1 MEINVGILTV
11 SDKGSQGLRQDK
23 SGEVIREYLSG
34 IAAAVVKYEIVPD
47 EREVISGKL
56 IEWADGGKLDIVFT
70 NGGTGLSRR
79 DVTPEATLAVIEKNV
94 PGIAEAMR
102 AKSLAITPM
111 AMLSRAEAGL
121 RGQCLIVN
129 LPGSPKA
136 VKECLEAILPA
147 LPHAVEIIK
156 GVVTEHNIST
166 PG

>member
-1 MEINVGILTV
+1 MINIGILTV

-23 SGEVIREYLSG
+23 SGPAIRDILSTLEYD
-34 IAAAVVKYEIVPD
+34 VVKYEIVPD
-47 EREVISGKL
+47 ERDQISGKL
-56 IEWADGGKLDIVFT
+56 IEWADGGKVDVILT
-70 NGGTGLSRR
+70 SGGTGLSKR
-79 DVTPEATLAVIEKNV
+79 DVTPEATLAVIDRNV

-102 AKSLAITPM
+102 AKSLEITPM

-136 VKECLEAILPA
+136 ARECLEAILPA

-156 GVVTEHNIST
+156 GVVTEHKI